1 MIKSSKPLKAGQS
14 ILLNT
19 GVELKVA
26 QPLAGGRALMEFPV
40 TSPSLEEF
48 LWEHG
53 RPPLPPYIKTG
64 PHNLD
69 RDKKRYQTVYSKIAG
84 SVAAPTAGFHF
95 SENLMS
101 ALEERGVEIVEIT
114 LHVGPGTFLPIRA
127 SRLSAHR
134 MEKEYV
140 PPLGEAYGRIER
152 ARAMGKRIIAVGSTS
167 MRTLESL
174 GALDDK
180 VIKERGFWTDLF
192 IRPGFQFKLTSGLI
206 TNFHLPASTLLALV
220 CAFGGY
226 DLIMRAYEEAIKLR
240 YRFYSYGDACLI
252 I

>member
-1 MIKSSKPLKAGQS
+1 
-14 ILLNT
+14 
-19 GVELKVA
+19 
-26 QPLAGGRALMEFPV
+26 
-40 TSPSLEEF
+40 
-48 LWEHG
+48 
-53 RPPLPPYIKTG
+53 
-64 PHNLD
+64 
-69 RDKKRYQTVYSKIAG
+69 
-84 SVAAPTAGFHF
+84 
-95 SENLMS
+95 MS

-180 VIKERGFWTDLF
+180 AIKERGFWTDLF